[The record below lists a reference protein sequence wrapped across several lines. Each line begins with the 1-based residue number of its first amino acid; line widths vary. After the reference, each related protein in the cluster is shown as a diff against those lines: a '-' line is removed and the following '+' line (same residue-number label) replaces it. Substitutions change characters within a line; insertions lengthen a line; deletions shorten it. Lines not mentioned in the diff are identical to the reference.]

1 MVNMVR
7 SIFLVIKLPEGEE
20 QFTVE
25 LYDPVGGAEIST
37 PSTVTVTVI
46 NNDVAVYFRRKL
58 SSYGLT

>member
-1 MVNMVR
+1 MVNKGR
-7 SIFLVIKLPEGEE
+7 SIFLFIKLPEGEE

-58 SSYGLT
+58 SYLT